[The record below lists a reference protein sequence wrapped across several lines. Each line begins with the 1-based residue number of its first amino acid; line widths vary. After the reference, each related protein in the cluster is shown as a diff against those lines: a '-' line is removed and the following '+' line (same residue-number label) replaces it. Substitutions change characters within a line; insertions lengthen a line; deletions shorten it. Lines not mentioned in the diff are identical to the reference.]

1 MTALAALLCILAQV
15 APGGGSTDVRIG
27 ISFTASFP
35 SMGDE
40 KDFAEMVN
48 DGGMDFDLASTAW
61 GGTIEVLGD
70 VSDRFRLRGGV
81 SVSRLHGSYS
91 EGYDP
96 LTYIFLGIFTA
107 GLGFFFSQSDE
118 VVDLDDQA
126 VSIEAEAYYLFH
138 RNPDLSLSVGAGPVL
153 TFASRH
159 LDTPNTTTKGS
170 GSSLGMMAS
179 LRLDQ
184 ESEMK
189 LICLPVLFGLE
200 AGYRLDAVELDD
212 AGAGGFELD
221 FSGPFVK
228 AGSYIGL

>member
-1 MTALAALLCILAQV
+1 MVLLCCIGQV
-15 APGGGSTDVRIG
+15 SPDAGSPDIRIG

-35 SMGDE
+35 MMEDE

-48 DGGMDFDLASTAW
+48 QGGMDFDLASTAW
-61 GGTIEVLGD
+61 GGTVEVLGD
-70 VSDRFRLRGGV
+70 VGERFRLRGGL

-96 LTYIFLGIFTA
+96 LTYIFVGIFTA
-107 GLGFFFSQSDE
+107 GLGFMFSQSDE
-118 VVDLDDQA
+118 VVDLDDEA

-138 RNPDLSLSVGAGPVL
+138 RTPDLSLSVGAGPVF

-170 GSSLGMMAS
+170 GSGLGMVAS

-184 ESEMK
+184 ESEVK
-189 LICLPVLFGLE
+189 LICLPLLFGLE
-200 AGYRLDAVELDD
+200 AGYRLDTVELDD
-212 AGAGGFELD
+212 TEAEGFQLD